1 MEVIDYYNE
10 HKLNGIIGMH
20 PDYIVCNVSRYFS
33 SHDMRLSYKGA
44 LETKEYVV
52 SQVISH
58 LQLIPEQ
65 LAVIAVLLG
74 GYILISDATMKTI
87 YQKLD
92 IEYNQD
98 FEARIRQL
106 ADLVRK
112 LPAGSSVDAIIKHMN
127 LTEFSDIVKESIEY
141 YQRKGIFAGKRY
153 LGSKK
158 KPITEI
164 IKNIDVIQDAPMVP
178 MASETNENDEIAN
191 KILKDVNNLVD
202 ETEPIAST
210 SQGTPNQEVIRKCV
224 KFVYSLP
231 AEVLRTS
238 YQRHQ
243 RGSMDPKIYILLTKK
258 EILLPQVLED
268 EQYREMPAIN
278 IFYRPA
284 RQMIYAVLFNLYHQK
299 YMCSKTKD
307 NLPMPDVIINEW
319 IWSPQ
324 NEYKKAEEVYAI
336 QLPWAVPT
344 IQRLWFGTT
353 FDDKHRRMRAFLTV
367 MRSDTTMMLNRNYV
381 PQHLLVLACVLR
393 YIVTNPDRNIL
404 SRHEL
409 DAFLVTAF
417 SPQLANVEYTQE
429 MVLPGVYLRGVFLA
443 TLFMQGVETA
453 QLANDACGVPL
464 PWNLTNPWL
473 FFDGKL
479 FHLKLRMAVCLQNL
493 RELCDDQLEMVM
505 KIERFRK
512 AILEDVENLV
522 PHAGELNDSS

>member
-1 MEVIDYYNE
+1 
-10 HKLNGIIGMH
+10 
-20 PDYIVCNVSRYFS
+20 
-33 SHDMRLSYKGA
+33 
-44 LETKEYVV
+44 
-52 SQVISH
+52 
-58 LQLIPEQ
+58 
-65 LAVIAVLLG
+65 
-74 GYILISDATMKTI
+74 
-87 YQKLD
+87 
-92 IEYNQD
+92 
-98 FEARIRQL
+98 
-106 ADLVRK
+106 
-112 LPAGSSVDAIIKHMN
+112 
-127 LTEFSDIVKESIEY
+127 
-141 YQRKGIFAGKRY
+141 
-153 LGSKK
+153 
-158 KPITEI
+158 
-164 IKNIDVIQDAPMVP
+164 
-178 MASETNENDEIAN
+178 
-191 KILKDVNNLVD
+191 
-202 ETEPIAST
+202 
-210 SQGTPNQEVIRKCV
+210 
-224 KFVYSLP
+224 
-231 AEVLRTS
+231 
-238 YQRHQ
+238 
-243 RGSMDPKIYILLTKK
+243 MDPKIYILLTKK

-268 EQYREMPAIN
+268 EQYREMPAVN
-278 IFYRPA
+278 VFYRPA

-319 IWSPQ
+319 VWSPQ
-324 NEYKKAEEVYAI
+324 NEFKKPEEVYAV

-367 MRSDTTMMLNRNYV
+367 MRSDTTMMLNRNCV

-393 YIVTNPDRNIL
+393 YIVTSPDRNIL

-417 SPQLANVEYTQE
+417 SPQLGNVEYTQE

-443 TLFMQGVETA
+443 ALFMQGVETA

-493 RELCDDQLEMVM
+493 RELCDEQLEMVM

-522 PHAGELNDSS
+522 PHAGKF

>member
-1 MEVIDYYNE
+1 M
-10 HKLNGIIGMH
+10 LII
-20 PDYIVCNVSRYFS
+20 F
-33 SHDMRLSYKGA
+33 
-44 LETKEYVV
+44 E
-52 SQVISH
+52 QV
-58 LQLIPEQ
+58 
-65 LAVIAVLLG
+65 
-74 GYILISDATMKTI
+74 
-87 YQKLD
+87 
-92 IEYNQD
+92 
-98 FEARIRQL
+98 
-106 ADLVRK
+106 
-112 LPAGSSVDAIIKHMN
+112 
-127 LTEFSDIVKESIEY
+127 
-141 YQRKGIFAGKRY
+141 
-153 LGSKK
+153 
-158 KPITEI
+158 
-164 IKNIDVIQDAPMVP
+164 
-178 MASETNENDEIAN
+178 
-191 KILKDVNNLVD
+191 
-202 ETEPIAST
+202 
-210 SQGTPNQEVIRKCV
+210 
-224 KFVYSLP
+224 
-231 AEVLRTS
+231 
-238 YQRHQ
+238 
-243 RGSMDPKIYILLTKK
+243 
-258 EILLPQVLED
+258 
-268 EQYREMPAIN
+268 
-278 IFYRPA
+278 
-284 RQMIYAVLFNLYHQK
+284 
-299 YMCSKTKD
+299 
-307 NLPMPDVIINEW
+307 
-319 IWSPQ
+319 
-324 NEYKKAEEVYAI
+324 

-417 SPQLANVEYTQE
+417 SAQLGNVEYTQE

-522 PHAGELNDSS
+522 PHNGELQFYRYFSAKSIYIFF